1 MFFIENSP
9 VDMMAGW
16 LAMRLSLFTNQPTN
30 RQLLAFFAPSSAYNL
45 IE

>member
-1 MFFIENSP
+1 MFFAENSP

-16 LAMRLSLFTNQPTN
+16 LAMRLSLFTNQPIASYS
-30 RQLLAFFAPSSAYNL
+30 LFFAPSSAYNL